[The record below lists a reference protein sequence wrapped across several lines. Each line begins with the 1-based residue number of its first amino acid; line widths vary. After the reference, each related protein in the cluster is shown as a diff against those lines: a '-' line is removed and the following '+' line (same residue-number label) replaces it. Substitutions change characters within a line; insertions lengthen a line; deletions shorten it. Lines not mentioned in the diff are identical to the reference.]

1 MAEVT
6 AKQIAQLRAKTGI
19 GMMECKKALVE
30 AGGDENKAME
40 ILKKSGALKAMKRA
54 DRETNAGIIESY
66 VHTNGQVAVLVEVL
80 AETDFVAKNDEF
92 KTFAHDVALHVAAM
106 SPKYVSKD
114 DVPSEETKKVRAD
127 FVAEVASSGKPKEI
141 AGKIVEG
148 KLTKYL
154 DEICLLNQPF
164 VKDPSMTINDL
175 LTEKIAKIGEKITIS
190 RFCRFEIGE

>member
-1 MAEVT
+1 MTEIS
-6 AKQIAQLRAKTGI
+6 AKQIAELRAKTGI

-40 ILKKSGALKAMKRA
+40 ILKKAGALKAMKRA

-66 VHTNGQVAVLVEVL
+66 VHSDGRIGVLVEVL

-92 KTFAHDVALHVAAM
+92 RAFAHDVALHIAAM
-106 SPKYVSKD
+106 NPRFVSKD
-114 DVPSEETKKVRAD
+114 QVPAAEVEKERAD
-127 FVAEVASSGKPKEI
+127 FVDEVVKSGKPKEI
-141 AGKIVEG
+141 ARKIVEG
-148 KLTKYL
+148 KLAKYL

-175 LTEKIAKIGEKITIS
+175 LTEKISKIGEKIIIS
-190 RFCRFEIGE
+190 RFCRFEIGN